1 MDEKRTRGGQSMNAA
16 TYVDQARIWAG
27 MLEDREARRV
37 GSVEDARPIVSRK
50 TGVPTGTLRS
60 LRKGRLKGI
69 GAHWFAGLQRGVIDA
84 LEGELRH
91 VQHELQILRQ
101 TGVDP
106 RSGPYQAALSD
117 ETRLR
122 SALGLP
128 ALSEEGSAA

>member
-1 MDEKRTRGGQSMNAA
+1 MDQKRTRKGQSMNAA
-16 TYVDQARIWAG
+16 TYVGQARIWAE

-37 GSVEDARPIVSRK
+37 GTVEDARPIVSRR

-60 LRKGRLKGI
+60 LRKGRLKSI
-69 GAHWFAGLQRGVIDA
+69 GAHLFAGLQKGVIDA

-106 RSGPYQAALSD
+106 RSGSYQAALSD
-117 ETRLR
+117 EARLR
-122 SALGLP
+122 SALGLSP
-128 ALSEEGSAA
+128 LTEPGE